1 MAPTLDG
8 PRPSSDPDK
17 LCGPRPGICSLY
29 ISASFPAK
37 QEVPRFPRSGI
48 SAREP
53 QGGTRVRSLEA
64 WGCGALEVEEPQ
76 CSSCQMQG
84 GAQALGGQEGL
95 HPLSSHPIP
104 GFSDVLSHQQIGRC
118 WSDVTGQQPGCTA
131 PRELP
136 LMLLLLWKQRGLG
149 GRQEAGAA
157 D

>member
-17 LCGPRPGICSLY
+17 LCGPRPGLCSLY

-48 SAREP
+48 SAQEP
-53 QGGTRVRSLEA
+53 QGRTSVRSLETPGL
-64 WGCGALEVEEPQ
+64 WSPR
-76 CSSCQMQG
+76 G
-84 GAQALGGQEGL
+84 GITTVLFMLDAGGTQVLRGQEGL
-95 HPLSSHPIP
+95 HPLPSHPIP

-118 WSDVTGQQPGCTA
+118 WSDVTEHQPGCTA

-136 LMLLLLWKQRGLG
+136 LTLLLVWKQRGPG
-149 GRQEAGAA
+149 
-157 D
+157 